1 MAVGLAVVDLAMRG
15 EFAAIEARFAPRL
28 RVALP
33 AGGLRKAW
41 ETEIGVIGAELRRGE
56 PTAEDIAPGLV
67 RVRVPLTG
75 RHGGL
80 TVLMG
85 IDAEGALQGLRL
97 DGAGGGGSAW
107 AAPAYADPG
116 RFEEREVVLDAGLGP
131 VTGVLTLPRV
141 GAEAAPSASAASA
154 PSAATAGP
162 APGVVLLSGAGPFDR
177 DGTAGPLKPLKDLA
191 WGLASRGV
199 ASLRF
204 DKVTG
209 VHADRVAA
217 TPGFTLADEYV
228 PHAVAAVRALQGA
241 PGVDPARVFVLG
253 HSAGGKVAPRVAA
266 AEPSVAGLVLFA
278 ADAAPMNHAAVRVF
292 RHIAA
297 LTPGLGA
304 EAEAAIA
311 ELERQAARVDSPDL
325 AADTP
330 GAELPLGLSGAYWLD
345 LRGYDPVATLAALDM
360 PALLLQGGRD
370 YQVTVADDLALWRA
384 GLDGRPGVTVS
395 VHERADHL
403 FFMGDGP
410 ATPADYA
417 VPGHVDGGVV
427 AEIAEWI
434 TAQRL

>member
-1 MAVGLAVVDLAMRG
+1 MEAAQQAAVAVGLTVVDLAMRG
-15 EFAAIEARFAPRL
+15 DFAAIEARFAPRL

-41 ETEIGVIGAELRRGE
+41 ESEIGMIGADLRRGE
-56 PTAEDIAPGLV
+56 PTTEEIGPGLV
-67 RVRVPLTG
+67 RVGVPLVG

-85 IDAEGALQGLRL
+85 IDTEGAVQGLRL
-97 DGAGGGGSAW
+97 DGAGGGESAW
-107 AAPAYADPG
+107 APPSYADPA
-116 RFEEREVVLDAGLGP
+116 RFGEREVVLDAGLGP
-131 VTGVLTLPRV
+131 VAGVLTLPRV
-141 GAEAAPSASAASA
+141 AA
-154 PSAATAGP
+154 P

-177 DGTAGPLKPLKDLA
+177 DGTAGPLKPLK
-191 WGLASRGV
+191 GLASRGV

-209 VHADRVAA
+209 VHTDRVAA

-228 PHAVAAVRALQGA
+228 PHAVAAVRALQA
-241 PGVDPARVFVLG
+241 TPGVDPAHVFVLG

-266 AEPSVAGLVLFA
+266 AEPSVAGLVLSA
-278 ADAAPMNHAAVRVF
+278 ADSAPMNHAAVRVF

-297 LTPGLGA
+297 LTPGLAA
-304 EAEAAIA
+304 EAEPAIA
-311 ELERQAARVDSPDL
+311 ELEREAARVDSPDL

-330 GAELPLGLSGAYWLD
+330 GTELPLGLSGAYWLD
-345 LRGYDPVATLAALDM
+345 LRGYDPVATLAALDV
-360 PALLLQGGRD
+360 PALVLQGGRD

-384 GLDGRPGVTVS
+384 GLDGRRGVTIS
-395 VHERADHL
+395 VHERADHF

-417 VPGHVDGGVV
+417 VPGHVDGVV
-427 AEIAEWI
+427 VGEIADWI
-434 TAQRL
+434 AAQRL